1 MTKNS
6 SSQFYAGR
14 EPTRERVGVVVDGT
28 NAAAAIKTIIAAEVA
43 GYAKYGWLNHLIGRI
58 Y

>member
-28 NAAAAIKTIIAAEVA
+28 NAAVAIKTIIADRSCWSTPNMD
-43 GYAKYGWLNHLIGRI
+43 GSTT
-58 Y
+58 

>member
-28 NAAAAIKTIIAAEVA
+28 NAAAAIKTIIAESCWSTPNMD
-43 GYAKYGWLNHLIGRI
+43 GSTT
-58 Y
+58 

>member
-28 NAAAAIKTIIAAEVA
+28 NAA
-43 GYAKYGWLNHLIGRI
+43 GCN
-58 Y
+58 